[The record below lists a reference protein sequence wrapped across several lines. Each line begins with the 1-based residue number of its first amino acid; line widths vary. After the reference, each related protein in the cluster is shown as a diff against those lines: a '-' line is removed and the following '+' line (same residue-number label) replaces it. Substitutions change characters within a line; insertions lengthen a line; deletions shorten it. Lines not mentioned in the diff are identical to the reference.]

1 MKTSSVNQT
10 YLYGMKVMEELKD
23 SIDSLRVENHECRT
37 FVPQNS
43 LFQLLTR
50 EKIEDM
56 CSNITGASQ
65 QGTQDD
71 VVTTIMGGA
80 RRIFAILIL
89 CDHPEFIINFI
100 KTVDQF
106 QPSELDHRLPFDI
119 NTLQRVLPSVRADKF
134 HKIQWE
140 FSAPHLS
147 NTGIP
152 RCLEPKIILPF
163 SEDRRLDE
171 GGFGVVYSVK
181 MKDDYHRLGISD
193 GSAVLSASSV
203 SYLIRKEL
211 LPHAKDYEVELRN
224 LSLLKLLKHPN
235 IIRLLSCYTYRDS
248 HNFIFPRASDGDLG
262 DFLSKER
269 PEAFK
274 RNESFFVALSG
285 IASALHSIHY
295 FSAATLDVY
304 LIGCHHDLKPKN
316 ILVEGDRFLL
326 ADFGLSRFKVQSDG
340 SRTPYRERNGYEI
353 APECQDLEND
363 EMHEIGRSSDIWSFG
378 CIIAYVLVYMRRGST
393 GLRAFKQARKFKY
406 GPYTYYYF
414 HCGHKPNEGM
424 HEWLTDELEPSCTV
438 SERLI
443 LQLIRKILV
452 LSPRERPSSG
462 YVMASLQFATL
473 HALSQPVQTRL
484 RMLTNSLDSGQAK
497 TELLIEK
504 QRFRSWQW
512 TLGLVTDSHKPA
524 EELRSES
531 KLENFDT
538 MISTLSMLQQVLDCF
553 ETSIGNPRRR
563 LILPTRQL
571 NASLLGNLSPMEQ
584 LKARNFLDT
593 VLLSTDNTEYLAYL
607 AQFGLVHGIRSLAD
621 TKHKTLMESSVD
633 LPIRGSLEMEYNSI
647 LKGQSTE
654 FHLIGPALSVLSDSE
669 QSVLIEWR
677 TYDDSYRHET
687 ILQRM
692 QEIATLLTSTR
703 SDPCFR
709 NLRCRGFCK
718 DSNPKSH
725 ALGLIYSF
733 PTGIQGPRARIQT
746 LSALLDQKSRSALPD
761 LGSRY
766 ALASSLASTVLA
778 FHQASLLHKSL
789 SASNIAFFRLSG
801 TLSTPLL
808 SDPYVIGFVHSRP
821 DKANVFTEGLDSLE
835 NRDYSHPDYLEND
848 KRFEP
853 WFDYYSLG
861 LILFEIGMWRS
872 LSKLTSE
879 GGSPRKMV
887 KMLMA
892 DHLSSLRL
900 KAGCVYAECVRSCL
914 DGSLESPSSGD
925 GITESTEKR
934 GVAIRVNFTL
944 SVVSKLNRL
953 ASYEI

>member
-1 MKTSSVNQT
+1 
-10 YLYGMKVMEELKD
+10 MEELKD

-56 CSNITGASQ
+56 CSNITSASQ
-65 QGTQDD
+65 HGIQDD
-71 VVTTIMGGA
+71 VVMTIMGGA
-80 RRIFAILIL
+80 RKIFAILIL
-89 CDHPEFIINFI
+89 CDHPECIIDFI

-119 NTLQRVLPSVRADKF
+119 NTLQHILPGFRGEKF
-134 HKIQWE
+134 YKIQWE
-140 FSAPHLS
+140 FSTPHLS
-147 NTGIP
+147 STGIP

-163 SEDRRLDE
+163 SEDRRLGE

-181 MKDDYHRLGISD
+181 IKDDYHRLGISD
-193 GSAVLSASSV
+193 GSAFLSASGV

-248 HNFIFPRASDGDLG
+248 HNFIFPRASGGDLG

-285 IASALHSIHY
+285 IASALHSIHH
-295 FSAATLDVY
+295 FSAAPLDVN

-353 APECQDLEND
+353 APECQDLENNG
-363 EMHEIGRSSDIWSFG
+363 MHDIDRSSDIWSFG
-378 CIIAYVLVYMRRGST
+378 CIIAYVLVYMRKGST
-393 GLRAFKQARKFKY
+393 GLETFKQARKFKY

-414 HCGHKPNEGM
+414 HCGDEPNRGM
-424 HEWLTDELEPSCTV
+424 HEWLTDKLEPSCTV
-438 SERLI
+438 SEKLI
-443 LQLIRKILV
+443 LQLIRKLLV
-452 LSPRERPSSG
+452 LSPRERPGSG
-462 YVMASLQFATL
+462 CVMASLQFATL
-473 HALSQPVQTRL
+473 HALSQPIQIRL

-524 EELRSES
+524 EELRSEN
-531 KLENFDT
+531 KIANFDT

-553 ETSIGNPRRR
+553 ETSTGNPRRR

-571 NASLLGNLSPMEQ
+571 NASLLGSLSPMEQ
-584 LKARNFLDT
+584 LKARNFLET
-593 VLLSTDNTEYLAYL
+593 VLLSTDNTEYLACL
-607 AQFGLVHGIRSLAD
+607 TQFGLLHGIRSLAD
-621 TKHKTLMESSVD
+621 TKRKTLTEPPVD
-633 LPIRGSLEMEYNSI
+633 LPTRDSLEMEYNSI
-647 LKGQSTE
+647 LKGQLTE
-654 FHLIGPALSVLSDSE
+654 SHSIGSATSMLSDSD

-677 TYDDSYRHET
+677 TYDDSYRHQT
-687 ILQRM
+687 ILQRI
-692 QEIATLLTSTR
+692 QEIATFLTSIG
-703 SDPCFR
+703 SDPGFR
-709 NLRCRGFCK
+709 RLRCQGFCQ
-718 DSNPKSH
+718 DSTPNNH

-733 PTGIQGPRARIQT
+733 PARIQGPRARIQT
-746 LSALLDQKSRSALPD
+746 LSTLLDQKSRFALPD

-778 FHQASLLHKSL
+778 FHQASWLHKNL
-789 SASNIAFFRLSG
+789 SASNIAFFRFSG
-801 TLSTPLL
+801 TLSTLLL
-808 SDPYVIGFVHSRP
+808 SDPYVIGFLHSRP
-821 DKANVFTEGLDSLE
+821 DKANVFTEGPDSLE
-835 NRDYSHPDYLEND
+835 NRDYLHPDYLEND

-853 WFDYYSLG
+853 CFDYYSLG

-872 LSKLTSE
+872 LSKLTSK
-879 GGSPRKMV
+879 GGSPRQMV

-900 KAGCVYAECVRSCL
+900 KAGGVYAECVRSCL
-914 DGSLESPSSGD
+914 DGSLESLSPGN
-925 GITESTEKR
+925 GNTESTEKR
-934 GVAIRVNFTL
+934 RASIYINFTL

>member
-1 MKTSSVNQT
+1 
-10 YLYGMKVMEELKD
+10 MEELKD
-23 SIDSLRVENHECRT
+23 LIDSLRVENHECRT
-37 FVPQNS
+37 FIPQNS

-56 CSNITGASQ
+56 WSHIASASQ
-65 QGTQDD
+65 QGIQDD
-71 VVTTIMGGA
+71 VFTTIMGGA

-89 CDHPEFIINFI
+89 CDHPEYIINFI

-119 NTLQRVLPSVRADKF
+119 NTLQRILPDVRAEKF
-134 HKIQWE
+134 HKLQWE

-147 NTGIP
+147 STGIP
-152 RCLEPKIILPF
+152 RCLESKIILPF

-181 MKDDYHRLGISD
+181 MKDDYHRLGICD
-193 GSAVLSASSV
+193 GSAISSASSV
-203 SYLIRKEL
+203 SSLIRKEL

-262 DFLSKER
+262 YFMSEER
-269 PEAFK
+269 SEAFK
-274 RNESFFVALSG
+274 RNESFFVAFSG
-285 IASALHSIHY
+285 IASALHSIHH
-295 FSAATLDVY
+295 FSAATLDVD

-316 ILVEGDRFLL
+316 ILVEGNRFLL

-363 EMHEIGRSSDIWSFG
+363 EMHDIDRSSDIWSFG
-378 CIIAYVLVYMRRGST
+378 CIIAYVLVYMRRGPT
-393 GLRAFKQARKFKY
+393 GLRAFKQARKFKF
-406 GPYTYYYF
+406 GPCTYYYF
-414 HCGHKPNEGM
+414 RCGDGPNEGM
-424 HEWLTDELEPSCTV
+424 HEWLTNELEPSCTV

-462 YVMASLQFATL
+462 CVMALLQFATL
-473 HALSQPVQTRL
+473 HALSQPIQTRL
-484 RMLTNSLDSGQAK
+484 SMLTNSLDSGQAK

-512 TLGLVTDSHKPA
+512 TLGLVTDLHKPT
-524 EELRSES
+524 EELRSEK

-538 MISTLSMLQQVLDCF
+538 TISTLSMLQQMLDCYQSS
-553 ETSIGNPRRR
+553 TGNPRRR
-563 LILPTRQL
+563 LILPTRRL
-571 NASLLGNLSPMEQ
+571 NASLLGNLSSIEQ

-621 TKHKTLMESSVD
+621 TKHKTLIEPSVE
-633 LPIRGSLEMEYNSI
+633 LPIRGSLEIDYDSI
-647 LKGQSTE
+647 LKGRTE
-654 FHLIGPALSVLSDSE
+654 FHSIGPALSVLSDSE

-687 ILQRM
+687 ILQRL
-692 QEIATLLTSTR
+692 QEITTLLTSTR
-703 SDPCFR
+703 SDAGFR
-709 NLRCRGFCK
+709 NLRCRGFCQ

-733 PTGIQGPRARIQT
+733 PTEIQGPRARIQT
-746 LSALLDQKSRSALPD
+746 LSALLDQKSRSALPN
-761 LGSRY
+761 LRSRW

-789 SASNIAFFRLSG
+789 CASNITFFSLSG
-801 TLSTPLL
+801 TLSSPLL
-808 SDPYVIGFVHSRP
+808 SDPYLIGFVHSRP

-900 KAGCVYAECVRSCL
+900 KAGRVYAECVKSCL
-914 DGSLESPSSGD
+914 DGSLQSPSSGD

-934 GVAIRVNFTL
+934 GAAIRVNFTL

-953 ASYEI
+953 ARYEI